1 MKKAIIAMVIMF
13 LVIVWPLGGLW
24 EIILRPIVGG
34 GAEQAFLYPLYVGVI
49 LLAGLIVGCTDFIIQ
64 EIRSKGKNE

>member
-24 EIILRPIVGG
+24 EIILKPIIGG
-34 GAEQAFLYPLYVGVI
+34 GTEQSFLYPLSIGII
-49 LLAGLIVGCTDFIIQ
+49 LLAGLIVGCTDWIVK